1 MTTPDLGQ
9 IFPNGQDKDTGGTW
23 HCVITEMPDKPP
35 DVYVSPM
42 DKTYLE
48 FSISPTDTKMKH
60 LSYHILL
67 FQTRAEVWQVQPRK
81 CLKTLNIYITVI
93 ILKSIAYACKCNR
106 YVTLKDQILKL
117 NQIKMYSIER
127 LIFFAWMSY
136 LKLWFRGRWNQRW
149 KWRDRFWW

>member
-9 IFPNGQDKDTGGTW
+9 IFPNGQDKDIGGTW
-23 HCVITEMPDKPP
+23 HCVVTEMPDKPP

-48 FSISPTDTKMKH
+48 FSISATDPKMKH

-81 CLKTLNIYITVI
+81 CLKTKYELNEYLYHYKN
-93 ILKSIAYACKCNR
+93 LKNIAYACKCNI

-117 NQIKMYSIER
+117 NQIKMYYSIT
-127 LIFFAWMSY
+127 SY
-136 LKLWFRGRWNQRW
+136 LFCMNVLPETMISG
-149 KWRDRFWW
+149 